1 MKNFNF
7 LPEFRRELKK
17 LSRKY
22 GTLNDDLKLFKEVL
36 LSSPTGFGNNFTVI
50 HFTKIIK
57 IVKARMACRSLRNRS
72 LRNRSLRIIYAY
84 VEHEEKIEFI
94 EIYYKGKKENENLGR
109 IKGYLK
115 SVAKSD

>member
-1 MKNFNF
+1 MKNFNS

-36 LSSPTGFGNNFTVI
+36 STSPIGFGNNFTVI
-50 HFTKIIK
+50 HSTKIIK
-57 IVKARMACRSLRNRS
+57 IVKARMACRS

-94 EIYYKGKKENENLGR
+94 EIYYKGNKENENLGR
-109 IKGYLK
+109 IKGYLE